1 MGMYVRTSRA
11 QGAAQKL
18 RMCSRLQNQSSWSMH
33 GSESGRSP
41 TSRDANSVVG
51 RDSSGTQVNLVDF
64 MQSFVSSKTT
74 IVDQNEN
81 FDVRR
86 EARARE
92 LEKLLSLE
100 KFQQAKSEENSALIQ
115 ETRRKKLSEQ
125 LQMAARKGQQ
135 KDQTREQDNGTLQ
148 SQVVTKPSPL
158 AELFHG
164 LEKAALAREK
174 QRQRAAELKTQ
185 RDQGKTQFHVQRSL
199 DPVDIKKIVES
210 IPVSKGSKW
219 KQEKK
224 TTVVSLRQEDARE
237 KSKTTVEAKPMNQQ
251 RKSGGQQRII
261 SNVPNTELPKS
272 GYVDLVDEQRVFHS
286 RLSLQEVQKRL
297 PLGYKLIRV
306 QLEDS
311 RGKGSLMVVRI
322 IKKKNSEMS
331 VTERD
336 QWMATVNA

>member
-18 RMCSRLQNQSSWSMH
+18 RIYLRLQNQSSWSMH

-41 TSRDANSVVG
+41 TSRDANSAAG
-51 RDSSGTQVNLVDF
+51 HDSSANQGNLVAF
-64 MQSFVSSKTT
+64 MQSFVTSKT
-74 IVDQNEN
+74 IVVDQNEN
-81 FDVRR
+81 LDVQR

-100 KFQQAKSEENSALIQ
+100 KFQQAKSEENKALIQ

-125 LQMAARKGQQ
+125 LQMAALQGQK
-135 KDQTREQDNGTLQ
+135 KDQMPLQ
-148 SQVVTKPSPL
+148 KRAETKLSPL

-164 LEKAALAREK
+164 LEKAAVARER
-174 QRQRAAELKTQ
+174 QRQRAAELKAQ
-185 RDQGKTQFHVQRSL
+185 RTQGKTQSHVQRSL

-224 TTVVSLRQEDARE
+224 TAVVSHRQEYALE
-237 KSKTTVEAKPMNQQ
+237 KSKTAVEARPMSQQ
-251 RKSGGQQRII
+251 RKAGGQQRII
-261 SNVPNTELPKS
+261 SNVPNIELPKS
-272 GYVDLVDEQRVFHS
+272 GYVDLVDEQRLFHS

-297 PLGYKLIRV
+297 PLGHKLIRV

-311 RGKGSLMVVRI
+311 RGQGSLMVVRI

-331 VTERD
+331 VTERG
-336 QWMATVNA
+336 Q

>member
-18 RMCSRLQNQSSWSMH
+18 RMYSRLQNQSSWSMH

-41 TSRDANSVVG
+41 TSRDANSAAG
-51 RDSSGTQVNLVDF
+51 HDSSANQGNLVDF
-64 MQSFVSSKTT
+64 MQSFVTSKT
-74 IVDQNEN
+74 IVVDQNEN
-81 FDVRR
+81 LDVQR

-100 KFQQAKSEENSALIQ
+100 KFQQAKSDENKALIQ

-125 LQMAARKGQQ
+125 LQMAALQGQK
-135 KDQTREQDNGTLQ
+135 KDQMREQDDGTLQ
-148 SQVVTKPSPL
+148 KHAETKLSPL

-164 LEKAALAREK
+164 LEKAAVARER
-174 QRQRAAELKTQ
+174 QRQRAAELKEQ
-185 RDQGKTQFHVQRSL
+185 RTQGKTQSHVQRSL

-224 TTVVSLRQEDARE
+224 TAVVSHRQEYALE
-237 KSKTTVEAKPMNQQ
+237 KSKTAVEARPMSQQ
-251 RKSGGQQRII
+251 RKAGGQQRII
-261 SNVPNTELPKS
+261 SNVPNIELPKS
-272 GYVDLVDEQRVFHS
+272 GYVDLVDEQRLFHS

-297 PLGYKLIRV
+297 PLGHKLIRV

-311 RGKGSLMVVRI
+311 RGQGSLIVVRI

-331 VTERD
+331 VTERG
-336 QWMATVNA
+336 Q